1 MSNLELLKD
10 KSLDLDWE
18 VAKGLFDI
26 NKMLHYVF
34 HYFVE
39 LLEIIVLPG
48 TRQSHH
54 ELISELVK

>member
-1 MSNLELLKD
+1 VSNLELLKD

-34 HYFVE
+34 HDFVE
-39 LLEIIVLPG
+39 LLEIIVLSG
-48 TRQSHH
+48 TR
-54 ELISELVK
+54 